1 MKPCT
6 SSFTGLPETLT
17 ALPARQIQLRL
28 NSYEALVLQVMT
40 LRRRCASAF
49 GTLKI
54 ATVIDSY
61 GFGLTRPFIPRL

>member
-28 NSYEALVLQVMT
+28 NSYN
-40 LRRRCASAF
+40 
-49 GTLKI
+49 
-54 ATVIDSY
+54 DSTY
-61 GFGLTRPFIPRL
+61 RSKS